1 MVEQRKELTEY
12 EKRLKRAERF
22 GIDPSTVV
30 PPQQQIE
37 QPIQQDETMF
47 TDMKMGNQSKK
58 IEELQADIDRIK
70 QRQQRFEK
78 GVVVVGEENAEESTE
93 P

>member
-1 MVEQRKELTEY
+1 
-12 EKRLKRAERF
+12 
-22 GIDPSTVV
+22 
-30 PPQQQIE
+30 
-37 QPIQQDETMF
+37 MF